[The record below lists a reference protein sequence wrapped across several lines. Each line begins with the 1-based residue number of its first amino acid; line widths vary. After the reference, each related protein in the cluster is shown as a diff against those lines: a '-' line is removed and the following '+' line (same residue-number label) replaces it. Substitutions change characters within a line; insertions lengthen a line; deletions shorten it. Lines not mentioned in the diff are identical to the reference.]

1 MTLTQTAPKPATTIK
16 IWDDASPVAV
26 VGDIIRKPFCPIA
39 RVVGKEILADGRT
52 CLIVTFPGCHDRHVE
67 EWVLEAPAFT
77 CEPVIAQAT
86 APAIPTAS
94 KPAAASH
101 TAPATASHTA
111 PATVTIP
118 AATGTNNGDEPPNR
132 GDNGRGRVQP
142 VPAKKL
148 NLSLVAVK
156 RIVSDVPASNFDSFE
171 LEVAGEL
178 SLTLGGFIIPPVLV
192 RDSSGYKVIAGHFQ
206 YHAAVLARRLNPRAA
221 ETIPAIVLES
231 ENQATASAML
241 KMLKFAA

>member
-1 MTLTQTAPKPATTIK
+1 MTLAQVTTPKPATTIK
-16 IWDDASPVAV
+16 VWEDASALAAI
-26 VGDIIRKPFCPIA
+26 GDIIRKPFCPIA

-86 APAIPTAS
+86 AAPSKTAAS

-101 TAPATASHTA
+101 TAPAPAS
-111 PATVTIP
+111 IP

-142 VPAKKL
+142 VAAPKKL
-148 NLSLVAVK
+148 MLSLVAVK
-156 RIVSDVPASNFDSFE
+156 RISSDVAASNFDRNE
-171 LEVAGEL
+171 LEIAGEL
-178 SLTLGGFIIPPVLV
+178 SLSIGGFIIPPVLV

-206 YHAAVLARRLNPRAA
+206 FHAAVLARQLNPKVG

-241 KMLKFAA
+241 KMLKAA

>member
-52 CLIVTFPGCHDRHVE
+52 CLIVTFPGCHDRHIE

-86 APAIPTAS
+86 AAPS
-94 KPAAASH
+94 K
-101 TAPATASHTA
+101 TAPSKTAAASHTA

-142 VPAKKL
+142 VSAKKL
-148 NLSLVAVK
+148 MLSLVAVK

-171 LEVAGEL
+171 LEIAGEL
-178 SLTLGGFIIPPVLV
+178 SLAIGGFIIPPVLV

-206 YHAAVLARRLNPRAA
+206 YHAAVLARRLNPRAG
-221 ETIPAIVLES
+221 ETIPAIILES
-231 ENQATASAML
+231 ENQTTASAML